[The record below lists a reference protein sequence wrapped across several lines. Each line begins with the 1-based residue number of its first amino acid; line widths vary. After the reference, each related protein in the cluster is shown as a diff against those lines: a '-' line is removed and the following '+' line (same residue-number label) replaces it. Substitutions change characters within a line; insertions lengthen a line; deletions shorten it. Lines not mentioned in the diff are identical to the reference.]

1 MNRTI
6 MISASRI
13 MNAKI
18 RRFRIPSKLCEQL
31 ACKEYQRSTEN
42 ENILTS
48 LIKGRIK
55 GKMVS

>member
-1 MNRTI
+1 MNGTI

-18 RRFRIPSKLCEQL
+18 HRFRIPSKLCEQL
-31 ACKEYQRSTEN
+31 ACKEYRRSTEN

-55 GKMVS
+55 GKIVS

>member
-1 MNRTI
+1 
-6 MISASRI
+6 

-18 RRFRIPSKLCEQL
+18 RRFRIPGKLCEQL

-42 ENILTS
+42 DNILTS

>member
-1 MNRTI
+1 MNGTI

-18 RRFRIPSKLCEQL
+18 RRFLIPGKLWEQL

-42 ENILTS
+42 DSILTS

>member
-18 RRFRIPSKLCEQL
+18 RRFRIPGKLCEQL
-31 ACKEYQRSTEN
+31 ACKEYQRSTKN
-42 ENILTS
+42 DSILTS